1 MAGLAGGLARDC
13 TRGVAAWNIS
23 ATSSKRH
30 PEQSGAEME
39 DRLRRWS
46 SQAGSTWLVTQVD
59 GVGKVV
65 AITCVG
71 LATARQV

>member
-1 MAGLAGGLARDC
+1 MAGLAGRLARDC

-39 DRLRRWS
+39 DRLRRWL
-46 SQAGSTWLVTQVD
+46 AWLVTQVD